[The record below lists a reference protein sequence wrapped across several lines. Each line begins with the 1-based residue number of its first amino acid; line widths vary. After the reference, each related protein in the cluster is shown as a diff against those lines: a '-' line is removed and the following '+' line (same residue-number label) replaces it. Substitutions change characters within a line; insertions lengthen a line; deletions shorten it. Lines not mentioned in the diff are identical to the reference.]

1 MLYIP
6 TSQQD
11 AQEFFEGVA
20 GGVLA
25 FAACAIVLGL
35 CVLVVCG
42 IRSAVRG
49 YFKTRRKRQWQ
60 AKQLS

>member
-1 MLYIP
+1 M
-6 TSQQD
+6 D
-11 AQEFFEGVA
+11 KDFNEFVQGVA

-25 FAACAIVLGL
+25 FAACAIVLGIL
-35 CVLVVCG
+35 TLIVCG

-49 YFKTRRKRQWQ
+49 YFKTRRKRLWQ